1 MYMQYMVMLRRNPP
15 GMKSSLPN
23 LPILKTLP
31 LRMEAVHY
39 NNVFLALRRLGDPLR
54 LMLPG
59 MRGFEMQLDHEAW
72 VCLDRTSDNHPLL
85 AWTGFRGNARSGL
98 YEPVPCRLLLYHPYA
113 SLLMRNLP
121 EEISRLLIRRL
132 SQRSEPATARVI
144 CL

>member
-1 MYMQYMVMLRRNPP
+1 
-15 GMKSSLPN
+15 MKSSLPD
-23 LPILKTLP
+23 LPILKSLP

-59 MRGFEMQLDHEAW
+59 LRSFEVYLDRDTW
-72 VCLDRTSDNHPLL
+72 VCFERTREHQPLL
-85 AWTGFRGNARSGL
+85 AWTSFRGNARSGL

-132 SQRSEPATARVI
+132 SHRATPAMGQIVS
-144 CL
+144 L

>member
-1 MYMQYMVMLRRNPP
+1 
-15 GMKSSLPN
+15 MKSSLPD
-23 LPILKTLP
+23 LPILKSLP

-39 NNVFLALRRLGDPLR
+39 NNVYLALHRLGEPLC

-59 MRGFEMQLDHEAW
+59 MRGFEVQLNHEAW
-72 VCLDRTSDNHPLL
+72 VCFDRASDNHPLL

-98 YEPVPCRLLLYHPYA
+98 YEPVPCRLLMYHPYA

-132 SQRSEPATARVI
+132 SQRRVSTRAQVHPF
-144 CL
+144 

>member
-1 MYMQYMVMLRRNPP
+1 
-15 GMKSSLPN
+15 MKSSLPD
-23 LPILKTLP
+23 LPILKSLP

-39 NNVFLALRRLGDPLR
+39 NNVYLALLRLGAPLR

-59 MRGFEMQLDHEAW
+59 MPGFEVQLNHDAW
-72 VCLDRTSDNHPLL
+72 VCFERSGDDHPLL

-98 YEPVPCRLLLYHPYA
+98 YEPVPCRLLMYHPYA

-132 SQRSEPATARVI
+132 SRRHLPAMAQI
-144 CL
+144 HIL